1 MKQIKGLTLILAF
14 SLLIA
19 PLLIARPIGANPDSS
34 FSVIPIAIPPLT
46 NINASINGLET
57 PGTPSPVGKNFTVEI
72 HLLTA
77 TGVSGC
83 EVHFYFGNIAGYAIP
98 VAFTDMLG
106 QTGGVLQ
113 GPTSKLLYGVSAGFY
128 DAANNPVDAPF
139 TTAVYYKVAAASTAG
154 PLDCT
159 DGIVAKLKF
168 QITQQPTTNDAPLG
182 YVTFPLVMDFTDI
195 VATSAKG
202 ADIQGTLTIDAKAF
216 AVPER
221 ANISVQPSTIDEATA
236 NVGDTFTVTVS
247 LTADVYWDVA
257 GFDITFTYD
266 PTLIELVG
274 FVDDT
279 NFLRQHGEPIFG
291 FNTSSLDGT
300 GAPGTVHA
308 VFTKLADT
316 VPSSG
321 TGSLLEMTFKI
332 LNAST
337 SFPPFTSVLGLKNT
351 DLASWAHPERPQ
363 GPWFGSVTAVDLP
376 FDNGPSPPALAW
388 SHTTTNGTYKSPL
401 KVAGAAVDLYD
412 QYPAPYGGQG
422 PNKHSDAFMPQDLV
436 ILYAKTTFGGDKI
449 TNKLVVFEIDNVQG
463 QKIGLLQNYTNE
475 NGVANVAFRIPMTDL
490 VAGTW
495 DPAIFGW
502 WTAIATV
509 DVDNVVVSDTMAF
522 QVGWLAQVKSITAN
536 NAPYLKYQDSMNFTA
551 TLKVISEQTF
561 AARGYPN
568 ATASID
574 AYDTSSYPIGE
585 FEVPIAGVS
594 ATRNDVNGPGGTTD
608 EIKADLFTVQMSI
621 PTWARIGTESVTGYV
636 LSALPSNGGIP
647 FGPQTTPATLF
658 TIKATP

>member
-1 MKQIKGLTLILAF
+1 MKRIKALTLILAF

-19 PLLIARPIGANPDSS
+19 PLLFARPIGASPDSS
-34 FSVIPIAIPPLT
+34 FAVEPFAISPLT
-46 NINASINGLET
+46 DINASINGLET
-57 PGTPSPVGKNFTVEI
+57 PATPSPVGKSFEVDL

-77 TGVSGC
+77 TGVSGI
-83 EVHFYFGNIAGYAIP
+83 EVHFYFGNIVAYAIP
-98 VAFTDMLG
+98 TGFTDMLG
-106 QTGGVLQ
+106 ETGGVLQ
-113 GPTSKLLYGVSAGFY
+113 GPKSKLLYGVSAGFY

-139 TTAVYYKVAAASTAG
+139 TTAVYYKAAAASTAAAKDSADD
-154 PLDCT
+154 L
-159 DGIVAKLKF
+159 VAKLTF

-182 YVTFPLVMDFTDI
+182 FISFPLVMDFTDI

-221 ANISVQPSTIDEATA
+221 ANIFVQPSTIDMAAA

-279 NFLRQHGEPIFG
+279 LFLKQHGEAIFG
-291 FNTSSLDGT
+291 FNDTSV
-300 GAPGTVHA
+300 PGIVHA
-308 VFTKLADT
+308 VFTKLSDPT
-316 VPSSG
+316 PSSG

-332 LNAST
+332 LKAST
-337 SFPPFTSVLGLKNT
+337 SFPPLSSVLGLVST
-351 DLASWAHPERPQ
+351 DLASWAHPERLQ
-363 GPWFGSVTAVDLP
+363 GPWFGSITAVDLP

-401 KVAGAAVDLYD
+401 KVAGAAIDLYD

-422 PNKHSDAFMPQDLV
+422 PNAHSDAFGPQDLV
-436 ILYAKTTFGGDKI
+436 ILYAKVTFGGDHI
-449 TNKLVVFEIDNVQG
+449 TNKLTVFEIRNALG
-463 QKIGLLQNYTNE
+463 QKIGLLQNYSDA
-475 NGVANVAFRIPMTDL
+475 NGVATVSFRVPMTDL
-490 VAGTW
+490 VAGQW

-502 WTAIATV
+502 WTAIATA
-509 DVDNVVVSDTMAF
+509 DIDQVVVNDTMAF
-522 QVGWLAQVKSITAN
+522 QVGWLAQVISITAN
-536 NAPYLKYQDSMNFTA
+536 NAPYLKYADVMNFTA
-551 TLKVISEQTF
+551 TVQTISEQTF
-561 AARGYPN
+561 LARGYPN

-585 FEVPIAGVS
+585 VEIPIAVIS
-594 ATRNDVNGPGGTTD
+594 ATRNDVNGPGGTTGG
-608 EIKADLFTVQMSI
+608 IYTYTVTMSI
-621 PTWARIGTESVTGYV
+621 PRWTRIGTESVTGYV
-636 LSALPSNGGIP
+636 LTDLPSNGGVP
-647 FGPQTTPATLF
+647 LGPQLTPPTLF
-658 TIKATP
+658 TISAS

>member
-1 MKQIKGLTLILAF
+1 MKRIKALTLILAF

-19 PLLIARPIGANPDSS
+19 PLFIVRPIGASPDSS
-34 FSVIPIAIPPLT
+34 FAVEPFAISPLT
-46 NINASINGLET
+46 DINASINGLET

-98 VAFTDMLG
+98 VEFTDMLG
-106 QTGGVLQ
+106 ETGGVLK
-113 GPTSKLLYGVSAGFY
+113 GPKSKLLYGVSAGFY

-154 PLDCT
+154 PLDCA

-182 YVTFPLVMDFTDI
+182 FINFPLVMDFTDI

-221 ANISVQPSTIDEATA
+221 PNIFVSPATIDKAAA

-247 LTADVYWDVA
+247 ITADAFWDVA

-279 NFLRQHGEPIFG
+279 LFLKQHGEDIFG
-291 FNTSSLDGT
+291 FNDTSV
-300 GAPGTVHA
+300 PGIVHA
-308 VFTKLADT
+308 VFTKLSDQI
-316 VPSSG
+316 PSSG

-332 LNAST
+332 LKAST
-337 SFPPFTSVLGLKNT
+337 SFPQLNSVLGLVST
-351 DLASWAHPERPQ
+351 DLASWAHPERAI
-363 GPWFGSVTAVDLP
+363 GPWFGSLTAVDLP

-401 KVAGAAVDLYD
+401 KVAGAAIDLYD
-412 QYPAPYGGQG
+412 QYPDPYGGQG
-422 PNKHSDAFMPQDLV
+422 PNAHSDAFGPQDLV
-436 ILYAKTTFGGDKI
+436 ILYAKVTFGGDRI
-449 TNKLVVFEIDNVQG
+449 TNKLVAFEIRNALG
-463 QKIGLLQNYTNE
+463 QKVGLLQNYSDA
-475 NGVANVAFRIPMTDL
+475 NGVATVSFRVPMTDL
-490 VAGTW
+490 VAGQW
-495 DPAIFGW
+495 DTSIFGW
-502 WTAIATV
+502 WTAIATA
-509 DVDNVVVSDTMAF
+509 DIDQVVVSDTMAF
-522 QVGWLAQVKSITAN
+522 QVGWLAQVISITAN
-536 NAPYLKYQDSMNFTA
+536 NAPYLKYADVMNFTA
-551 TLKVISEQTF
+551 TVQTISEQTF
-561 AARGYPN
+561 LARGYPN

-585 FEVPIAGVS
+585 NEIPVAGIS
-594 ATRNDVNGPGGTTD
+594 APRNDVNGPGGTI
-608 EIKADLFTVQMSI
+608 EGIFTYTVTMMI
-621 PTWARIGTESVTGYV
+621 PSWTRIGTESVTGYV
-636 LSALPSNGGIP
+636 LTDLPSNGGVP
-647 FGPQTTPATLF
+647 LGPQLTPPTLF
-658 TIKATP
+658 TISAS